1 MESKIAVGKINGE
14 RSFPQDVLAVSDK
27 FLSHWTSCQEDNLGR
42 KRKMRRGKVTNFEG
56 GKREKEQKASSDE
69 GGNEMGQQNSNALW
83 LTSDANISNIPP
95 Q

>member
-56 GKREKEQKASSDE
+56 GKRERNKRHRVTREETRWVNKIAMLSD
-69 GGNEMGQQNSNALW
+69 
-83 LTSDANISNIPP
+83 
-95 Q
+95 